1 MAFNTITTEISD
13 NILTI
18 TMNRPDHLNA
28 MTIEQIDE
36 LVEAFGIADRNDDVG
51 AVIVTGAG
59 RAFCAGA
66 DLSVGTSAFDRTTN
80 TEQEE
85 APLQASGEVDWSD
98 ERVRDA
104 GGRLTL
110 RIFECLKPVIAAV
123 NGPAVGIGATM
134 QLAMDIRVASES
146 ARFGFV
152 FARRGVVPEACST
165 WFLPRIVGVSQAL
178 EWFYSGRVFSAQDA
192 LAGKLIS
199 KIVAPDQL
207 IPTVRAMAREIIDNT
222 APVSIALIRQMTW
235 RMLGADHPME
245 AHRLDS
251 RGMYA
256 RGLSEDMREGVLG
269 FLQKRAAKFTGK
281 VSTGMPSF
289 FPWWKARKYD

>member
-1 MAFNTITTEISD
+1 MNFNTIKTEIDD

-36 LVEAFGIADRNDDVG
+36 LIAAFDIADAKDEVK

-66 DLSVGTSAFDRTTN
+66 DLGAGPSAFDRRTN
-80 TEQEE
+80 TEQEPPPVAANGDAIWE
-85 APLQASGEVDWSD
+85 D
-98 ERVRDA
+98 ELVRDA

-134 QLAMDIRVASES
+134 QLAMDIRIAADT

-152 FARRGVVPEACST
+152 FSRRGVVPEAGST
-165 WFLPRIVGVSQAL
+165 WFLPRIVGISQAL
-178 EWFYSGRVFSAQDA
+178 EWFYSGRVFPAHEA
-192 LAGKLIS
+192 LQARLVS
-199 KIVAPDQL
+199 RLVAPDEL
-207 IPTVRAMAREIIDNT
+207 IPSARALAREIIDNT
-222 APVSIALIRQMTW
+222 APVSIALIRHMTW
-235 RMLGADHPME
+235 NLLGADHPME
-245 AHRLDS
+245 GHRADS
-251 RGMYA
+251 RAMYA
-256 RGLSEDMREGVLG
+256 LGLSPDMNEGVNS
-269 FLQKRAAKFTGK
+269 FLEKRRPRFAGT
-281 VSTGMPSF
+281 VSRDMPSF
-289 FPWWKARKYD
+289 FPLWRARKYS

>member
-36 LVEAFGIADRNDDVG
+36 LVEAFGIADRDDDVG

-59 RAFCAGA
+59 RAVCAGA
-66 DLSVGTSAFDRTTN
+66 ELSAGTSAFDRTTN
-80 TEQEE
+80 TEQEV

-207 IPTVRAMAREIIDNT
+207 IPTARAMAREIIDNT
-222 APVSIALIRQMTW
+222 APISIALIRQMTW